1 MRPQRVRQFPA
12 PVQTP
17 SFGRA
22 LKAAN
27 DNEPENA
34 ESVLGLMLGRSL
46 LVGAALLAVL
56 VVGGWSLWIGRALW
70 RHFV

>member
-17 SFGRA
+17 GFGRG

-34 ESVLGLMLGRSL
+34 ESVVGLLLGRSL
-46 LVGAALLAVL
+46 LVGAVLL
-56 VVGGWSLWIGRALW
+56 VVLAFGGLSLWLGRALLH
-70 RHFV
+70 HFV